1 MKIYFVASIAA
12 AEKTGVDYSVLTDA
26 LRELGHKV
34 QDDHIVNVSLGYVEQ
49 GTENS
54 YREHYKKIVKWMKKA
69 DVVVAE
75 VSFPSSINIGH
86 EITLAREYEKPVL
99 ALYTKNKSPMMLEG
113 NVDEKFIMAE
123 YDINDTKS
131 LKALFKDKLEKLISL
146 NDIRF
151 NFFISPKMSRFLEWV
166 SKDRMIPK
174 AVFLRRLIE
183 QEIDKSKDFLG

>member
-12 AEKTGVDYSVLTDA
+12 AEKTGVDYSVITGV
-26 LRELGHKV
+26 LRDLGHKV
-34 QDDHIVNVSLGYVEQ
+34 QDDHIINISLDYVES
-49 GTENS
+49 GNKTT
-54 YREHYKKIVKWMKKA
+54 YTEHYKKIVKWMKDA

-99 ALYTKNKSPMMLEG
+99 ALYTKDKSPMMLEG
-113 NVDEKFIMAE
+113 NVDEKFMLEE
-123 YDINDTKS
+123 YDLKDVNS
-131 LKALFKDKLEKLISL
+131 LKRLLENKLEKLISL
-146 NDIRF
+146 SDIRF
-151 NFFISPKMSRFLEWV
+151 NFFISPKMSRFLEWI

-183 QEIDKSKDFLG
+183 QEIDKAKDFPG